1 MEIIEVMP
9 RLHLLRFEV
18 GQCYIWQDADGAT
31 LVDAGPQ
38 GHGDDIADALD
49 SIVGS
54 RSALHTVVLTH
65 SHGDH
70 TGSLAEIRRLT
81 GATVLAHPLEADC
94 VRGLRAP
101 SPPVLQDWERP
112 LFEAVGGHL
121 AGPPAE
127 VDAMV
132 EHGDV
137 LRGGLRVVHV
147 PGHTEGSIAVY
158 EPEEKVLFAGDTL
171 ASHEGTMILGVFNLD
186 LARLAESARSLS
198 EMDVEV
204 ACFGHGDPVV
214 GGAAQ
219 ELRKLVAR
227 G

>member
-1 MEIIEVMP
+1 
-9 RLHLLRFEV
+9 
-18 GQCYIWQDADGAT
+18 
-31 LVDAGPQ
+31 
-38 GHGDDIADALD
+38 
-49 SIVGS
+49 
-54 RSALHTVVLTH
+54 
-65 SHGDH
+65 
-70 TGSLAEIRRLT
+70 
-81 GATVLAHPLEADC
+81 
-94 VRGLRAP
+94 
-101 SPPVLQDWERP
+101 
-112 LFEAVGGHL
+112 
-121 AGPPAE
+121 
-127 VDAMV
+127 MV